1 MNRLLIADD
10 HGVVR
15 RGLKQLLAGEE
26 GLMVAAEAAQ
36 GGEVLEQLRHAVFEL
51 LVMDMSMP
59 GISGLDLI
67 RRVKAEKP
75 SLPIL
80 VLSMHNET
88 QLVARALKAGATGY
102 VAKDSDPDILLAAI
116 RKILGGGRFI
126 DPALVD
132 KVVFGAPADE
142 GAPQERLSDREYEVL
157 QLLAKGLSLVEIGD
171 RLHVSSKTISTHKT
185 RLMQKLG
192 LENNADLLRY
202 ALEQGLGGA

>member
-75 SLPIL
+75 GLPIL

-88 QLVARALKAGATGY
+88 QLVARALKAGAAGY

-202 ALEQGLGGA
+202 AREQGLGGV

>member
-75 SLPIL
+75 GLPIL

-88 QLVARALKAGATGY
+88 QLVARALKAGAAGY

-132 KVVFGAPADE
+132 KVVPPCPPGP
-142 GAPQERLSDREYEVL
+142 GR
-157 QLLAKGLSLVEIGD
+157 
-171 RLHVSSKTISTHKT
+171 
-185 RLMQKLG
+185 
-192 LENNADLLRY
+192 
-202 ALEQGLGGA
+202 